1 VEVIATLNLHAGL
14 EDLRTIRKFLETE
27 LSTQHINPDTVYDIV
42 FSVNEITT
50 NVLVHGYSDEEGW
63 LGVEIA
69 RKNHDLYLTIRDR
82 APAFDP
88 TQLPTPDISLPL
100 EQRPMGGLGVY
111 LTKELMDHVSHQLT
125 EDGGNALTLVKKSV
139 F

>member
-1 VEVIATLNLHAGL
+1 MEVIATLNLHTGL

-27 LSTQHINPDTVYDIV
+27 LTARHINPDTVYDVV

-50 NVLVHGYSDEEGW
+50 NVLVHGYPNEEGW
-63 LGVEIA
+63 LEVEIA
-69 RKNHDLYLTIRDR
+69 RKNHDLHITIRDR

-88 TQLPTPDISLPL
+88 TNLPTPDISLPL
-100 EQRPMGGLGVY
+100 EQRSLGGLGVY
-111 LTKELMDHVSHQLT
+111 LVKELMDQVSYQLI
-125 EDGGNALTLVKKSV
+125 EAGGNELTLVKKSV